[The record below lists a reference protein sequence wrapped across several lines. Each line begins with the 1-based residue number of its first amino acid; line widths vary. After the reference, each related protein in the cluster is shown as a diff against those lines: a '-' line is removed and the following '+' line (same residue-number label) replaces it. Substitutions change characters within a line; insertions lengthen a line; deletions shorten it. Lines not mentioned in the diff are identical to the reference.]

1 MKPTLAPEAF
11 HGLPG
16 EFVRTVEPYTE
27 ADPAAVLA
35 TFLTTF
41 GCYVGPSPR
50 VLAGGVH
57 PARLHT
63 LIVGRSA
70 KARKGSSM
78 FPVMQVFEQLDPE
91 WTEQQVLGGFGSG
104 EAVITAADSGD
115 PKVLIREEEFAKIL
129 AVAARQGSTISQLLR
144 GAWDSGR
151 LERRLAGS
159 SQVVTGAH
167 IALLAHVTIGEFLD
181 KLAATDVSGGTV
193 NRLLLIAAGRSK
205 RISRGATLPPDEVN
219 RLARLTRTA
228 VDQARRIGQMGYT
241 DEGGAL
247 WDVIYDHLADDDPP
261 GPLGDAIARAEPQV
275 LRLSIVYAAADGT
288 AKIDVPHLAAAYAV
302 WCYARAT
309 AAEIFPSRAMSDDE
323 IKLLDALI
331 DAGDAGM
338 TADQMRDVFS
348 RHRTAEQMGRMLD
361 RLRDLGFAHTA
372 EIPTGG
378 RPMRLTTV
386 TATGANSANSAESA
400 TGQPSP
406 LPALSA
412 LLAQAGLGTE
422 VAA

>member
-1 MKPTLAPEAF
+1 VKPALAPEAF

-27 ADPAAVLA
+27 ADAAAVLA

-57 PARLHT
+57 TARLHT

-78 FPVMQVFEQLDPE
+78 FPVMQVFEHLDLE
-91 WTEQQVLGGFGSG
+91 WTEQQIIGGFGSG
-104 EAVITAADSGD
+104 EAVISAAADGD

-167 IALLAHVTIGEFLD
+167 VALLAHVTIGELLD

-205 RISRGATLPPDEVN
+205 RISRGATLPQSEVE
-219 RLARLTRTA
+219 RLAKLTRSA
-228 VDQARRIGQMGYT
+228 VDQARRIGQMRYT
-241 DEGGAL
+241 PDGGAL

-275 LRLSIVYAAADGT
+275 LRLSIAYAAADGT
-288 AKIDVPHLAAAYAV
+288 PEIDVPHLAAAYSV
-302 WCYARAT
+302 WSYARST
-309 AAEIFPSRAMSDDE
+309 AAGIFPSRAVTGDE
-323 IKLLDALI
+323 TKLLDALI
-331 DAGDAGM
+331 EAGDAGM
-338 TADQMRDVFS
+338 TADQRRDLFS
-348 RHRTAEQMGRMLD
+348 RHRSAEQLD
-361 RLRDLGFAHTA
+361 LMVSTLEGLGYARRA
-372 EIPTGG
+372 KVPTGG
-378 RPMRLTTV
+378 RPADLVTV
-386 TATGANSANSAESA
+386 TQRGADSADSADSA
-400 TGQPSP
+400 LSP
-406 LPALSA
+406 LPALPA
-412 LLAQAGLGTE
+412 LLAQAHLGRE
-422 VAA
+422 AAA